1 SATQFPDFFNARI
14 AGKPATEIIK
24 DQKWLE
30 NEFIPAVQKRGAAI
44 IEARGLSSAAS
55 AANAVVDHVQAMRSP
70 TPEGDWFSGAVLSD
84 GSYGIPE
91 GLVFGFPLRTKGNGR
106 EIVQGL
112 PLNEFAR
119 RKIEITTKELQE
131 ERELTVMLLVDVSSS
146 GEFGSVEKFKNE
158 VAAEIASVLSYSAI
172 KNNDKVGLIVFSDTI
187 EHYIPPQKGRAHI
200 WNLIRTIL
208 NFVPEGRHTN
218 LNLPLEYLL
227 KVQKRKSVA
236 FLISDFQAEGYLRN
250 LRLVRQKHDLI
261 AIAITDPR
269 ESELPDVGWVH
280 LEDSETGETLL
291 VDTADRT
298 LTEQLARLKIKERQ
312 ERKKQ
317 FHANGVDVI
326 DIQTDRSLTQP
337 LIQFF
342 KMREKRL

>member
-1 SATQFPDFFNARI
+1 MKQPIKVAVTGAAGQLAYSLLFRVASGEVFGADQPLHLHLLEIPPVMGALRGVAMELEDCAYPLVMGMKLTDNAAEAFDGISWGLLVGAKPRGKGMERKDLLLDNGKIFVEQGKALERAASDVRILVVGNPANTNCLIALNNAKSVPAERFTAMMRLDHNRARGQLALKAGVTVEDVTNLAIWGNHSATQFPDFFNARI

-112 PLNEFAR
+112 TLNEFAR

-131 ERELTVMLLVDVSSS
+131 ERELTKEML
-146 GEFGSVEKFKNE
+146 
-158 VAAEIASVLSYSAI
+158 A
-172 KNNDKVGLIVFSDTI
+172 
-187 EHYIPPQKGRAHI
+187 
-200 WNLIRTIL
+200 
-208 NFVPEGRHTN
+208 
-218 LNLPLEYLL
+218 
-227 KVQKRKSVA
+227 
-236 FLISDFQAEGYLRN
+236 
-250 LRLVRQKHDLI
+250 
-261 AIAITDPR
+261 
-269 ESELPDVGWVH
+269 
-280 LEDSETGETLL
+280 
-291 VDTADRT
+291 
-298 LTEQLARLKIKERQ
+298 
-312 ERKKQ
+312 
-317 FHANGVDVI
+317 
-326 DIQTDRSLTQP
+326 
-337 LIQFF
+337 
-342 KMREKRL
+342 